1 MLLAA
6 LKNNYEMVIWRCQ
19 VSDQTTMLQDVVLL
33 DTLRG
38 YWDSSDVALYYNY
51 LVAHT
56 ATTPPTG
63 TSLPLPHQRQ
73 ELDPAYKSVA

>member
-1 MLLAA
+1 
-6 LKNNYEMVIWRCQ
+6 
-19 VSDQTTMLQDVVLL
+19 VVLL

>member
-1 MLLAA
+1 MRWSFGSAKCLITPQL
-6 LKNNYEMVIWRCQ
+6 
-19 VSDQTTMLQDVVLL
+19 LQDVVLL

-73 ELDPAYKSVA
+73 ELDPAYMSVA